1 MNTQTLHE
9 QIDERTNSTM
19 IEFKQVDV
27 VFGSKVDKSLQL
39 LDQGM
44 SRDEI
49 RKQTG
54 QVVGVKQAN
63 LKIKKGEICVL
74 MGLSGSGKSS
84 LLRCVNGL
92 NQVSRGSVSIRH
104 GGEMVEFSKATADVQ
119 RELRTRRISMVF
131 QKFALMPWL
140 TVKEN
145 VAFGLQL
152 QNLPVAERDRRVE
165 EKLELVGLAEWKDLK
180 PGELSGGMQQRV
192 GLARALA
199 TDSDILLMDEPFSAL
214 DPLIR
219 QQLQEELLDLQA
231 ELGKTIIFVSHDLD
245 EALKLGSRIAIMK
258 DGEIIQHG
266 RPEEIV
272 LHPADE
278 YVRNFVAHTNP
289 LNVLQSSSLMTPVSE
304 LKEHEGLL
312 CIDEDKDLWLTPVR
326 NGVLPHIVQKR
337 KQGPSEAIPA
347 NIWIPA
353 KTTMREAMETRYASG
368 YPLILTED
376 DEVVGIIRDQDF
388 YHALLGKHIA

>member
-1 MNTQTLHE
+1 VTDTIANINLH
-9 QIDERTNSTM
+9 NLMPM
-19 IEFKQVDV
+19 IQFEKVDV
-27 VFGSKVDKSLQL
+27 VFGNKIDKSLSL
-39 LDQGM
+39 IDQGLG
-44 SRDEI
+44 RDDI
-49 RKQTG
+49 RQQTG
-54 QVVGVKQAN
+54 QVVGVKQASLTVN
-63 LKIKKGEICVL
+63 QGEICVL

-92 NQVSRGSVSIRH
+92 NKVSRGKVLIRH
-104 GGEMVEFSKATADVQ
+104 GGEMIDFCTATADIQ

-140 TVKEN
+140 TVKDN

-152 QNLPVAERDRRVE
+152 QNISQEEFERRVE
-165 EKLELVGLAEWKDLK
+165 EKLTLVGLEQWKDLK
-180 PGELSGGMQQRV
+180 PSELSGGMQQRV

-219 QQLQEELLDLQA
+219 QQLQDELLDLQA

-245 EALKLGSRIAIMK
+245 EALKLGTRIVIMK
-258 DGEIIQHG
+258 DGEIIQQG
-266 RPEEIV
+266 KPEEIV
-272 LHPADE
+272 LRPADE
-278 YVRNFVAHTNP
+278 YVKNFVAHTNP
-289 LNVLQSSSLMTPVSE
+289 LNVLQSISLMTPVSE
-304 LKEHEGLL
+304 LKEQDGLL
-312 CIDEDKDLWLTPVR
+312 CIDEDKDLWLTPIR
-326 NGVLPHIVQKR
+326 NGVPPHIVQR
-337 KQGPSEAIPA
+337 RSQGPSEAIPA

-353 KTTMREAMETRYASG
+353 KTMMREAMETRYTSG

-388 YHALLGKHIA
+388 YHALLGKHTA